1 MGWVA
6 LGEGASRIQTTD
18 DEGVEGTPL
27 IIEDIGVEGIPDTFI
42 SDSVLMVG

>member
-18 DEGVEGTPL
+18 DKGVEGTPL
-27 IIEDIGVEGIPDTFI
+27 IIEDVGVEGFPETFI
-42 SDSVLMVG
+42 YDSVLMVG

>member
-1 MGWVA
+1 MGWVV
-6 LGEGASRIQTTD
+6 LSEGFSGIQTID

-27 IIEDIGVEGIPDTFI
+27 TIVEVGVEGIPDTFI